1 MLYLR
6 LILTFRQ
13 INISNR
19 ILPIPVN
26 GFYFWLC
33 IGFKSQAYI
42 GISPIL
48 SNKRDLFL
56 SSYLIGII
64 SWQFSL
70 PWILDIRLKF
80 TVSLCIISF
89 QIYVPF
95 ELLIKFSLLHSLN
108 SDYSV
113 CCCISCSSIG
123 FSINFHWTYL
133 RFGLILL
140 KYRLSFHRTN
150 HQFLDFNIY

>member
-19 ILPIPVN
+19 IPSIPVN

-33 IGFKSQAYI
+33 IGLKSQAYI
-42 GISPIL
+42 GISPIIT
-48 SNKRDLFL
+48 NKWDLFQVL
-56 SSYLIGII
+56 NFIGII
-64 SWQFSL
+64 SWQFSFL
-70 PWILDIRLKF
+70 KILEIRLKF

-123 FSINFHWTYL
+123 FSFYFHWTYL
-133 RFGLILL
+133 RFGLFLL
-140 KYRLSFHRTN
+140 NLNY
-150 HQFLDFNIY
+150 D

>member
-19 ILPIPVN
+19 IPSIPVN
-26 GFYFWLC
+26 GF
-33 IGFKSQAYI
+33 
-42 GISPIL
+42 
-48 SNKRDLFL
+48 FL
-56 SSYLIGII
+56 SLYRFKISSIHRNISNLVAQARFNLSTYLIGII
-64 SWQFSL
+64 SWHFSL
-70 PWILDIRLKF
+70 PWILEIRLKF

-89 QIYVPF
+89 QIYIPL

-140 KYRLSFHRTN
+140 K
-150 HQFLDFNIY
+150 